1 MRSGKRRRVTG
12 RHPNHTGRN
21 PCPSNICTDETV
33 VAELR
38 PGHPGGKKRRNR
50 PEATTVA
57 GLILCLFDLGWFAI
71 GLVHRWEHPIVGWIP
86 MPFGAALAAYACRR
100 VTRRSDLA
108 RGTRRFWGQMGLA
121 CAALAVA
128 IVSNMIDAFHDGE
141 STQWLSTRTLA
152 VYMAILG
159 VAVWALL
166 RLPTWQRTRRDWFR
180 FALDAGIL
188 LLANS
193 AFIWHYSLR
202 KIDLSTSQTGSA
214 LPTVAITLV
223 ASISMLTFVK
233 VAFAGA
239 GEIDRRALHILSFG
253 VAASAVSG
261 SASIF
266 IADRPYLSTTFIAA
280 TLAAVIT
287 QIAANRQLRAPQTGA
302 SAPEPVRQASVL
314 PYLAAAGMSA
324 LLIAVAVP
332 GGGEVL
338 TIAVCAVAMTL
349 LVMVRQLAVLRDN
362 GRLLRTVDA
371 NLRQL
376 RDYQAQL
383 AHQVSHDTLTEIPN
397 RALFNERVT
406 AQLAAGGPF
415 QVALLDL
422 DDFKVINDRLGH
434 GTGDALL
441 KVVSRRLHQRLE
453 PTDTVARLGGDEF
466 TLLLPGRTADQ
477 TAALLRDLVG
487 AVQEPVLLHGQDM
500 VVRISAG
507 VTTAKDGD
515 TPEELLRRADVAMY
529 SAKQGG
535 GGRSTWFDPMMDK
548 LADADAK
555 LGHDLRQALIRDEL
569 FVLYQPIVELPHGR
583 LAGVEAL
590 VRWRHREHG
599 LVSPA
604 VFIPLAER
612 NGSIIEL
619 GWWILEQVVRQAA
632 EWEREYG
639 PLAPEKVSVNIS
651 ARQLGEP
658 GFAGRVAALL
668 KETGLTPYRLVA
680 EVTETAVLG
689 TGEALDAVHELH
701 RIGMRVA
708 LDDFGTGQ
716 SSLSLLVD
724 TPVHVLKVDK
734 SFVDGVTVSSPQ
746 AVIVDGLIGI
756 TDGLA
761 IEAVAEGVETA
772 EQAERLHAVGYRFA
786 QGFHFARPMPP
797 EDVALLLEKPAVSV
811 AGNLDNLN

>member
-1 MRSGKRRRVTG
+1 
-12 RHPNHTGRN
+12 
-21 PCPSNICTDETV
+21 
-33 VAELR
+33 VAL
-38 PGHPGGKKRRNR
+38 G
-50 PEATTVA
+50 
-57 GLILCLFDLGWFAI
+57 LFDVLWFAI
-71 GLVHRWEHPIVGWIP
+71 GMVHHWAHPIIGWIP
-86 MPFGAALAAYACRR
+86 LPAGAALAAYACWR
-100 VTRRSDLA
+100 VTRRRELA
-108 RGTRRFWGQMGLA
+108 RATRRFWGQIGVA
-121 CAALAVA
+121 CGAMAFG
-128 IVSNMIDAFHDGE
+128 IVSNAVDALGGGTP
-141 STQWLSTRTLA
+141 TQYISTRSLTF
-152 VYMAILG
+152 YMGILCVAI
-159 VAVWALL
+159 WALL
-166 RLPTWQRTRRDWFR
+166 RLPAWQRTRRDWFR
-180 FALDAGIL
+180 FALDASVL

-193 AFIWHYSLR
+193 AFLWHYSLR
-202 KIDLSTSQTGSA
+202 KMDLWTSQTGTA
-214 LPTVAITLV
+214 LPSVAITLF

-239 GEIDRRALHILSFG
+239 GELDRRALRILTCG
-253 VAASAVSG
+253 VTASAIAG
-261 SASIF
+261 SSAVF
-266 IADRPYLSTTFIAA
+266 IGDRPYLSSTF
-280 TLAAVIT
+280 LAAPLAAAAA
-287 QIAANRQLRAPQTGA
+287 QIAANRQLRATPSDPHAAT
-302 SAPEPVRQASVL
+302 PVRPTGVL
-314 PYLAAAGMSA
+314 PYLAAIAVSA
-324 LLIAVAVP
+324 LLIAVVAP
-332 GGGEVL
+332 GGGEAMIIAIGAVTMTVL
-338 TIAVCAVAMTL
+338 VI
-349 LVMVRQLAVLRDN
+349 VRQFGVLREN

-371 NLRQL
+371 NLTQL

-406 AQLAAGGPF
+406 AQLAGEEPF
-415 QVALLDL
+415 HVALLDL

-441 KVVSRRLHQRLE
+441 QVVSRRLCQQLR

-466 TLLLPGRTADQ
+466 TLLLPGRTAEQ
-477 TAALLRDLVG
+477 TATLLHALVG

-507 VTTAKDGD
+507 VTVSQPGD
-515 TPEELLRRADVAMY
+515 TPEELIRRADVAMY

-535 GGRSTWFDPMMDK
+535 GGRATWFDPMMDK
-548 LADADAK
+548 LADADAR
-555 LGHDLRQALIRDEL
+555 LGNDLRQALVRDEL

-590 VRWRHREHG
+590 VRWRHPEHG
-599 LVSPA
+599 LVSPG

-612 NGSIIEL
+612 NGTIVEL

-658 GFAGRVAALL
+658 GFAQQVGALL
-668 KETGLTPYRLVA
+668 RSSGLTPYRLVA

-689 TGEALDAVHELH
+689 TGEALDAIHELH
-701 RIGMRVA
+701 ELGMRVA

-716 SSLSLLVD
+716 SSLSLLVE
-724 TPVHVLKVDK
+724 TPVRVLKVDK

-772 EQAERLHAVGYRFA
+772 EQADRLHAVGYRFA
-786 QGFHFARPMPP
+786 QGFFFARPMPP
-797 EDVALLLEKPAVSV
+797 EDVALLLDARPEVAVSV
-811 AGNLDNLN
+811 SGNLDNLN

>member
-1 MRSGKRRRVTG
+1 
-12 RHPNHTGRN
+12 
-21 PCPSNICTDETV
+21 
-33 VAELR
+33 VADLR
-38 PGHPGGKKRRNR
+38 PGRPGGKNRRRR
-50 PEATTVA
+50 PEAATAA
-57 GLILCLFDLGWFAI
+57 GLVLCLFDLAWFAV
-71 GLVHRWEHPIVGWIP
+71 GLVHHWAHPVIGWIP
-86 MPFGAALAAYACRR
+86 LPFGAALAAYAGWR
-100 VTRRSDLA
+100 VTRRADLA
-108 RGTRRFWGQMGLA
+108 RPTRRFWGQMGLA
-121 CAALAVA
+121 CAILAVA
-128 IVSNMIDAFHDGE
+128 IVSNGIDAFHDGAP
-141 STQWLSTRTLA
+141 TQWISNRTL
-152 VYMAILG
+152 VLYMAILA
-159 VAVWALL
+159 VAIWALL

-188 LLANS
+188 LLANG

-202 KIDLSTSQTGSA
+202 KIDLWTSQTGSA

-239 GEIDRRALHILSFG
+239 GELDRRALHILSCG

-261 SASIF
+261 SVSVF
-266 IADRPYLSTTFIAA
+266 ITERPYLSTTFVAA
-280 TLAAVIT
+280 ALAAAGA
-287 QIAANRQLRAPQTGA
+287 QMAANRQFHAPPADGNGPA
-302 SAPEPVRQASVL
+302 PVRQASVL
-314 PYLAAAGMSA
+314 PYVAAAGMSG
-324 LLIAVAVP
+324 LLIAVVAP

-338 TIAVCAVAMTL
+338 AIAICAVAMTL
-349 LVMVRQLAVLRDN
+349 LAMVRQFGVLREN
-362 GRLLRTVDA
+362 ARLLRTVDTS
-371 NLRQL
+371 LRQL

-406 AQLAAGGPF
+406 AQLTEAGPF

-441 KVVSRRLHQRLE
+441 KVVSRRLHQRLL

-466 TLLLPGRTADQ
+466 TLLLPGRTADE
-477 TAALLRDLVG
+477 TAALLRELVD
-487 AVQEPVLLHGQDM
+487 AVQQPVLLHGQDM

-507 VTTAKDGD
+507 VTTAQPGD

-529 SAKQGG
+529 AAKQAG
-535 GGRSTWFDPMMDK
+535 GGRATWFDPMMDK

-555 LGHDLRQALIRDEL
+555 LGQDLRQALVRDEL

-590 VRWRHREHG
+590 VRWRHPEHG

-612 NGSIIEL
+612 NGSIVEL
-619 GWWILEQVVRQAA
+619 GWWVLEQVVRQAA
-632 EWEREYG
+632 EWERGYG

-668 KETGLTPYRLVA
+668 RETGLTPYRLVA

-689 TGEALDAVHELH
+689 TGEALDAVHDLH
-701 RIGMRVA
+701 QLGMRVA

-724 TPVHVLKVDK
+724 TPVRVLKVDK

-772 EQAERLHAVGYRFA
+772 EQADRLHAAGYRLA

-797 EDVALLLEKPAVSV
+797 EDVALLLSPAAVSA
-811 AGNLDNLN
+811 AGNLDKLN

>member
-1 MRSGKRRRVTG
+1 MIT
-12 RHPNHTGRN
+12 
-21 PCPSNICTDETV
+21 TDERS
-33 VAELR
+33 VADLR
-38 PGHPGGKKRRNR
+38 PGHPGGTTRRSR
-50 PEATTVA
+50 PAATTVA
-57 GLILCLFDLGWFAI
+57 GLALCLFDLVWFAI
-71 GLVHRWEHPIVGWIP
+71 GLVHHWAHPIVGWIP
-86 MPFGAALAAYACRR
+86 MPFGAALAAYAGWR

-108 RGTRRFWGQMGLA
+108 RTTRRFWGQMGLA
-121 CAALAVA
+121 CGALTVA
-128 IVSNMIDAFHDGE
+128 IVSNMIDAFHGSE
-141 STQWLSTRTLA
+141 PTQWISTRTLA
-152 VYMAILG
+152 LYMAILA

-180 FALDAGIL
+180 FTLDAGIL
-188 LLANS
+188 LLATS
-193 AFIWHYSLR
+193 AFMWHYSLR
-202 KIDLSTSQTGSA
+202 KLDLWTTQTGSA
-214 LPTVAITLV
+214 LPTVAISLV
-223 ASISMLTFVK
+223 ALISMLTFVK

-239 GEIDRRALHILSFG
+239 GDLDRRALHILSYG

-261 SASIF
+261 SVSVF
-266 IADRPYLSTTFIAA
+266 IADKPYLSSSFLACSIAA
-280 TLAAVIT
+280 VSA
-287 QIAANRQLRAPQTGA
+287 QIAANRQLRAPMIGESEPA
-302 SAPEPVRQASVL
+302 PVRQASVL
-314 PYLAAAGMSA
+314 PYLAAAAVSV
-324 LLIAVAVP
+324 LLIAVVAP

-338 TIAVCAVAMTL
+338 TIAVCAVAMTV
-349 LVMVRQLAVLRDN
+349 LVMVRQFGMLREN

-376 RDYQAQL
+376 RDYQARL

-406 AQLAAGGPF
+406 AQLADGEPF
-415 QVALLDL
+415 HVALLDL

-441 KVVSRRLHQRLE
+441 KVVSHRLHERLR

-466 TLLLPGRTADQ
+466 TLLLPGRTADE
-477 TAALLRDLVG
+477 TAALLRELLD
-487 AVQEPVLLHGQDM
+487 AVHEPVLLHGQDM
-500 VVRISAG
+500 LARISAG
-507 VTTAKDGD
+507 VTASQPGD
-515 TPEELLRRADVAMY
+515 TPEELIRRADVAMY
-529 SAKQGG
+529 SAKQVG
-535 GGRSTWFDPMMDK
+535 GGRATWYDPMMDK

-555 LGHDLRQALIRDEL
+555 LGHDLRQALARDEL
-569 FVLYQPIVELPHGR
+569 FMLYQPIVELPHGR

-590 VRWRHREHG
+590 VRWRHPEHG

-604 VFIPLAER
+604 IFIPLAER
-612 NGSIIEL
+612 NGSMVDV
-619 GWWILEQVVRQAA
+619 GWWIVEQVVRQAA

-639 PLAPEKVSVNIS
+639 PDAPEKVSVNIS

-658 GFAGRVAALL
+658 GFADRVAALL
-668 KETGLTPYRLVA
+668 RETGLTPYRLVA

-701 RIGMRVA
+701 QLGMRVA

-724 TPVHVLKVDK
+724 TPVRVLKVDK

-772 EQAERLHAVGYRFA
+772 EQAARLHAVGYRFA

-797 EDVALLLEKPAVSV
+797 EDVAMLLNLRGEVAVSA

>member
-1 MRSGKRRRVTG
+1 MVA
-12 RHPNHTGRN
+12 
-21 PCPSNICTDETV
+21 TDEAAV
-33 VAELR
+33 SELR
-38 PGHPGGKKRRNR
+38 PAFPRGMTGRIR
-50 PEATTVA
+50 PQATTVA
-57 GLILCLFDLGWFAI
+57 GIALCLFDLVWFVV
-71 GLVHRWEHPIVGWIP
+71 GLVHHWAHPVVGWIP
-86 MPFGAALAAYACRR
+86 MPFGAALAAYACWR
-100 VTRRSDLA
+100 VTRRGDLA
-108 RGTRRFWGQMGLA
+108 PTVRRFWGRMGLA

-128 IVSNMIDAFHDGE
+128 VVSNAADAFRGGE
-141 STQWLSTRTLA
+141 PTQWISPRTLGI
-152 VYMAILG
+152 YMIILG
-159 VAVWALL
+159 VAIWALL

-180 FALDAGIL
+180 FTLDTGIL
-188 LLANS
+188 LLATS
-193 AFIWHYSLR
+193 AFMWHYSLR
-202 KIDLSTSQTGSA
+202 KLDLWTMQTGSK

-223 ASISMLTFVK
+223 ALVSMLAFVK

-239 GEIDRRALHILSFG
+239 GKLDRRALHILSYG

-261 SASIF
+261 SVSVF
-266 IADRPYLSTTFIAA
+266 IVDKPYLSSSFLACSIAA
-280 TLAAVIT
+280 VSA
-287 QIAANRQLRAPQTGA
+287 QIAAARQFRAPMSDEGDPT
-302 SAPEPVRQASVL
+302 PVRPASVL
-314 PYLAAAGMSA
+314 PYLAAVAVSA
-324 LLIAVAVP
+324 LLIAVAAP

-338 TIAVCAVAMTL
+338 TIAVCAVAMTV
-349 LVMVRQLAVLRDN
+349 LVMVRQFGMLREN

-371 NLRQL
+371 NLQQL
-376 RDYQAQL
+376 RDYQARL

-406 AQLAAGGPF
+406 AQLVDGRPF
-415 QVALLDL
+415 HVALLDL

-441 KVVSRRLHQRLE
+441 KVVSRRLRQRLR

-466 TLLLPGRTADQ
+466 TLLLPGRTADE
-477 TAALLRDLVG
+477 TTALLRELVDT
-487 AVQEPVLLHGQDM
+487 VQEPVLLHGQDM

-507 VTTAKDGD
+507 VTTAQDGD

-529 SAKQGG
+529 SAKQVG
-535 GGRSTWFDPMMDK
+535 GGRTTWFDPMMDK

-555 LGHDLRQALIRDEL
+555 LGHDLRQALARDEL

-590 VRWRHREHG
+590 VRWRHPEHG

-604 VFIPLAER
+604 IFIPVAER
-612 NGSIIEL
+612 NGSIVDV

-632 EWEREYG
+632 EWERVYG
-639 PLAPEKVSVNIS
+639 PEAPEKVSVNIS

-658 GFAGRVAALL
+658 GFAGRVGALL
-668 KETGLTPYRLVA
+668 KESGLTPYMLVA

-701 RIGMRVA
+701 QLGMRVA

-724 TPVHVLKVDK
+724 TPVRVLKVDK
-734 SFVDGVTVSSPQ
+734 SFVDGVTLSSPQ

-772 EQAERLHAVGYRFA
+772 EQADRLHAVGYRFA

-797 EDVALLLEKPAVSV
+797 EDVALLLAPVSPAVVST

>member
-1 MRSGKRRRVTG
+1 
-12 RHPNHTGRN
+12 
-21 PCPSNICTDETV
+21 
-33 VAELR
+33 
-38 PGHPGGKKRRNR
+38 
-50 PEATTVA
+50 
-57 GLILCLFDLGWFAI
+57 
-71 GLVHRWEHPIVGWIP
+71 
-86 MPFGAALAAYACRR
+86 
-100 VTRRSDLA
+100 
-108 RGTRRFWGQMGLA
+108 
-121 CAALAVA
+121 
-128 IVSNMIDAFHDGE
+128 
-141 STQWLSTRTLA
+141 
-152 VYMAILG
+152 
-159 VAVWALL
+159 
-166 RLPTWQRTRRDWFR
+166 
-180 FALDAGIL
+180 
-188 LLANS
+188 
-193 AFIWHYSLR
+193 
-202 KIDLSTSQTGSA
+202 
-214 LPTVAITLV
+214 
-223 ASISMLTFVK
+223 MLTFIK

-239 GEIDRRALHILSFG
+239 GELDRRALHILSWG
-253 VAASAVSG
+253 VAASAISG
-261 SASIF
+261 SVSVF
-266 IADRPYLSTTFIAA
+266 IADRPYLSTTFVAA
-280 TLAAVIT
+280 PLAALAA
-287 QIAANRQLRAPQTGA
+287 QIAANRQFHVTQDGPDAPPPVRPA
-302 SAPEPVRQASVL
+302 SAL
-314 PYLAAAGMSA
+314 PYVAAAGMSA
-324 LLIAVAVP
+324 LLIAVVAP

-338 TIAVCAVAMTL
+338 AIAVCAVAMTV
-349 LVMVRQLAVLRDN
+349 LVMVRQFGMLREN

-397 RALFNERVT
+397 RALFNDRVA
-406 AQLAAGGPF
+406 AQLAGGQPF
-415 QVALLDL
+415 HVALLDL

-441 KVVSRRLHQRLE
+441 KVVSRRLHERLR
-453 PTDTVARLGGDEF
+453 PADTVARLGGDEF
-466 TLLLPGRTADQ
+466 TLLLSGRTADE
-477 TAALLRDLVG
+477 TAALLRELVD
-487 AVQEPVLLHGQDM
+487 AVQQPVLLQGQDM

-507 VTTAKDGD
+507 VTTAQDGD
-515 TPEELLRRADVAMY
+515 TPEELIRRADVAMY
-529 SAKQGG
+529 SAKQVG
-535 GGRSTWFDPMMDK
+535 GGRTTWFDPMMDK

-555 LGHDLRQALIRDEL
+555 LGHDLRQALARDEL

-590 VRWRHREHG
+590 VRWRHPEHG

-604 VFIPLAER
+604 IFIPVAER
-612 NGSIIEL
+612 NGSIVDV
-619 GWWILEQVVRQAA
+619 GWWILEQVVHQAA

-639 PLAPEKVSVNIS
+639 PHAPEKVSVNIS

-668 KETGLTPYRLVA
+668 RETGLTPYRLVA

-701 RIGMRVA
+701 QLGMRVA

-724 TPVHVLKVDK
+724 TPVRVLKVDK

-772 EQAERLHAVGYRFA
+772 EQAHRLYAVGYRYA

-797 EDVALLLEKPAVSV
+797 EDVALLLDSALISV

>member
-1 MRSGKRRRVTG
+1 MIT
-12 RHPNHTGRN
+12 
-21 PCPSNICTDETV
+21 TDEWS
-33 VAELR
+33 VANFR
-38 PGHPGGKKRRNR
+38 PGHPWGSTRRLR

-57 GLILCLFDLGWFAI
+57 GIALCLFDLFWFAI
-71 GLVHRWEHPIVGWIP
+71 GLVHHWAHPIIGWIP
-86 MPFGAALAAYACRR
+86 MPLGAALAAYAGRR
-100 VTRRSDLA
+100 VTRRRDLA
-108 RGTRRFWGQMGLA
+108 RTTRRFWGQMGLA
-121 CAALAVA
+121 CGAMTVAVA
-128 IVSNMIDAFHDGE
+128 SNMIDAFQGGE
-141 STQWLSTRTLA
+141 PTQWISTRTLTLY
-152 VYMAILG
+152 VAILA
-159 VAVWALL
+159 VAIWALL
-166 RLPTWQRTRRDWFR
+166 RLPTWQRTRGDWFR
-180 FALDAGIL
+180 FTLDAGIL
-188 LLANS
+188 LLAAG
-193 AFIWHYSLR
+193 AFMWHFSLR
-202 KIDLSTSQTGSA
+202 KLDLWTMQTGST
-214 LPTVAITLV
+214 LPAAAISLV
-223 ASISMLTFVK
+223 ALVSMLAFVK

-239 GEIDRRALHILSFG
+239 GELDRRALHILSCG

-261 SASIF
+261 SASVF
-266 IADRPYLSTTFIAA
+266 IVDKPYLSSTFLACSIASVSA
-280 TLAAVIT
+280 
-287 QIAANRQLRAPQTGA
+287 QIAANRQLHAPMIGESEPA
-302 SAPEPVRQASVL
+302 PVRRASVL
-314 PYLAAAGMSA
+314 PYLAAATVSA
-324 LLIAVAVP
+324 LLIAVVAP
-332 GGGEVL
+332 GRGEML
-338 TIAVCAVAMTL
+338 TIAVCAVAMTV
-349 LVMVRQLAVLRDN
+349 LVMVRQFGMLREN

-376 RDYQAQL
+376 RDYQARL
-383 AHQVSHDTLTEIPN
+383 AHQISHDTLTEIPN

-406 AQLAAGGPF
+406 AQLAAGEPF
-415 QVALLDL
+415 HVALLDL

-441 KVVSRRLHQRLE
+441 KVVSRRLHQRLR

-466 TLLLPGRTADQ
+466 TLLLPGRTADE
-477 TAALLRDLVG
+477 TAALLRELVD

-500 VVRISAG
+500 VARISAG
-507 VTTAKDGD
+507 VTAAQPGD

-529 SAKQGG
+529 SAKQVG
-535 GGRSTWFDPMMDK
+535 GGRTTWFDPMMDK

-555 LGHDLRQALIRDEL
+555 LGHDLRQALARDEL
-569 FVLYQPIVELPHGR
+569 FMLYQPIVELPHGR

-590 VRWRHREHG
+590 VRWRHSEHG

-604 VFIPLAER
+604 IFIPLAER
-612 NGSIIEL
+612 NGSIVEV

-632 EWEREYG
+632 EWERAYG
-639 PLAPEKVSVNIS
+639 PDAPEKVSVNIS

-668 KETGLTPYRLVA
+668 RETGLTPYRLVA

-701 RIGMRVA
+701 QLGMRVA

-724 TPVHVLKVDK
+724 TPVRVLKVDK

-772 EQAERLHAVGYRFA
+772 EQAARLHAVGYRFA

-797 EDVALLLEKPAVSV
+797 EDVTLLLSPRGEVAVST